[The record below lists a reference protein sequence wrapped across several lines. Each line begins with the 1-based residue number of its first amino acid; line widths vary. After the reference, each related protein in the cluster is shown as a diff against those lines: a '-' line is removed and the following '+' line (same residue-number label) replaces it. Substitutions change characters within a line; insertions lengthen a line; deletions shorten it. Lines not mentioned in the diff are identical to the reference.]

1 MLSKTKI
8 VFKDYTPKQMMLL
21 PPSLE
26 ELIDVNHPVRI
37 VDRIID
43 KIDIESLTKT
53 YKGGG
58 TSSYHPCMLLKVLV
72 YAYLL
77 NIYSSRGIEDQLK
90 ENLHFMWIS
99 GMNRPDH
106 NTIYRFRSKRLKDE
120 IKKIFALV
128 VSLLAEEGI
137 IRIEEA
143 FLDGTKIEVNANR
156 YTFVWGRAI
165 RTNKEKIRE

>member
-58 TSSYHPCMLLKVLV
+58 TSSYHPRMLLKVLV

-99 GMNRPDH
+99 GMDRPDH
-106 NTIYRFRSKRLKDE
+106 NTIYRFCSKRLKDE

-137 IRIEEA
+137 IRGSL
-143 FLDGTKIEVNANR
+143 FRRNKNR
-156 YTFVWGRAI
+156 SQC
-165 RTNKEKIRE
+165 